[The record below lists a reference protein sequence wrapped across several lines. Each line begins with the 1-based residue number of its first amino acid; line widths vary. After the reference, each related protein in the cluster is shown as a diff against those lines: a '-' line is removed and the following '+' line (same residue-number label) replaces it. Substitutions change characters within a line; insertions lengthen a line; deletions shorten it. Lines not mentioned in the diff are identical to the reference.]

1 MPRKKKETS
10 VVKKTKI
17 EDKKEVNTEK
27 KSNKILMTEEQKK
40 EWLKSFSDIEKA
52 IESLYKGDK
61 DGKINKVTKKRN
73 KTTK

>member
-1 MPRKKKETS
+1 MPKKKETS
-10 VVKKTKI
+10 VTKKTKI
-17 EDKKEVNTEK
+17 EDKKEIKTEK

-61 DGKINKVTKKRN
+61 NGKTDKVTKKRN